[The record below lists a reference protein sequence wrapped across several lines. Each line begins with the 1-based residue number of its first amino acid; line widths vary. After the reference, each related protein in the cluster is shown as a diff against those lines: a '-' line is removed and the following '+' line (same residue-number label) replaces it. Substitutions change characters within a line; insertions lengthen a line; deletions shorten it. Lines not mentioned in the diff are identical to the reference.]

1 MTLDE
6 LNLHFDAVKQLNSA
20 RDRLQSMSSFLKA
33 QSLDGMPQGAGEHRK
48 VEQLSILIEQQEEE
62 VRRMERIVKTSEPSV
77 KSFISSI
84 LDNRTAQIFSLR
96 FLAGYEWQQ
105 VAEIIGGKNTENSVK
120 SQCYR
125 YLQSTNDI

>member
-6 LNLHFDAVKQLNSA
+6 LNLHFHAVEQLNSA

-33 QSLDGMPQGAGEHRK
+33 QSLDGLPQGAGEHRK
-48 VEQLSILIEQQEEE
+48 VEQLSILIGQQEDE
-62 VRRMERIVKTSEPSV
+62 VRRMERIVKASEPAV
-77 KSFISSI
+77 REYINTI
-84 LDNRTAQIFSLR
+84 IDNRTAQIFSLR
-96 FLAGYEWQQ
+96 FLAGYEWQE

-125 YLQSTNDI
+125 YIYQNN

>member
-6 LNLHFDAVKQLNSA
+6 LNLHFDAVEQLNSA

-33 QSLDGMPQGAGEHRK
+33 QRLDGMPQGAGEHRK

-62 VRRMERIVKTSEPSV
+62 VRRMERIVKTSE
-77 KSFISSI
+77 
-84 LDNRTAQIFSLR
+84 
-96 FLAGYEWQQ
+96 
-105 VAEIIGGKNTENSVK
+105 IIGGKNTENSVK